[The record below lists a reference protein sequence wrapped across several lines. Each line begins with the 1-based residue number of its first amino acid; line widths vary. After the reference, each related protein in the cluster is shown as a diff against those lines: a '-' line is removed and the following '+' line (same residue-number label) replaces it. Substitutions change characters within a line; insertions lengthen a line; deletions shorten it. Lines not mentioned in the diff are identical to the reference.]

1 MIVFL
6 FSKMNFIKTPGN
18 EMSYNFNTGTY
29 SFKVS
34 TKSID
39 AQLWFNRGLI
49 WAYGFHWEE
58 AVTCFKESVKADPDC
73 AMGWWGVAYSV
84 GPEYNRMWH
93 QLDEIE
99 LPLVLSE
106 CFKASQRALELNS
119 NVTPMEKDLINA
131 LAVRHPSDCAPDNF
145 DDWTEA
151 YADAMR
157 IVKKKYPTD
166 PDVSALLV
174 EAIISRTPWK
184 LWNLNS
190 GKPSEGAS
198 TLEAKDI
205 LEEAMADVELKGSH
219 PHAGLLHYYI
229 HVMEMSP
236 TPEAALRAGDIMR
249 TLVPDCGHLLHM
261 PTHIDFQCGNYND
274 VVERNSEAIESD
286 KKVIAR
292 DGNLNLFA
300 GSVIHNIHFKLYGAM
315 FMGNYSSSM
324 EAISQFD
331 ELVPED
337 LLRIKSPPMANLYE
351 GYYGL
356 KYHALIRFGKW
367 QEIIDLE
374 APTDHDLFLVTTT
387 IYRYAKALAYAALG
401 DVPSAIKEQK
411 LFQISFKMVPNERVM
426 FNNKCVD
433 LLKIA
438 DAMLN
443 GEIEYR
449 KNNFEVAFKHLN
461 QAIKNEDTLPYDE
474 PWGWMQPARHALG
487 ALLLEQGQVERAEEV
502 YKADLGFDSSLI
514 RARRHPNNVW
524 SLHGLAEC
532 LKRQD
537 KKIELSLISQ
547 SLSLAMG
554 RADIPIKASC
564 FCRLHQ

>member
-1 MIVFL
+1 
-6 FSKMNFIKTPGN
+6 
-18 EMSYNFNTGTY
+18 MSYNFNTGTY
-29 SFKVS
+29 SYKVT
-34 TKSID
+34 TKSGE
-39 AQLWFNRGLI
+39 AQLWFDRGLI

-58 AVTCFKESVKADPDC
+58 AVTCFKEAVKADPEC
-73 AMGWWGVAYSV
+73 AMAWWGVAYSV

-99 LPLVLSE
+99 LPSVLEE
-106 CFKASQRALELNS
+106 CFNASQKALELS
-119 NVTPMEKDLINA
+119 PDATQMEKDLINA
-131 LAVRHPSDCAPDNF
+131 LSMRHPSSAAPENF
-145 DDWTEA
+145 DVWTNA

-157 IVKKKYPTD
+157 IVLKKYPED
-166 PDVSALLV
+166 PDVSALLA
-174 EAIISRTPWK
+174 EAVISRTPWK
-184 LWNLNS
+184 LWDLNS
-190 GKPSEGAS
+190 GKPTDGAS
-198 TLEAKDI
+198 TLEAKDV
-205 LEEAMADVELKGSH
+205 LEKAIANVEFKGTH

-324 EAISQFD
+324 DAIKQFD
-331 ELVPED
+331 ELVPND
-337 LLRIKSPPMANLYE
+337 LIRIKSPPMANLYE

-367 QEIIDLE
+367 QEIIDLK
-374 APTDHDLFLVTTT
+374 APDDPDLFLVTTA
-387 IYRYAKALAYAALG
+387 IYRYARALAFAALG
-401 DVPSAIKEQK
+401 DVAFAIEEQK
-411 LFQISFKMVPNERVM
+411 NFKEAFSKIPDERVM
-426 FNNKCVD
+426 FNNKCID

-487 ALLLEQGQVERAEEV
+487 ALLLEQGEIEKAEMV

-537 KKIELSLISQ
+537 KQVELGLISQ
-547 SLSLAMG
+547 NLGLAMG
-554 RADIPIKASC
+554 RVDVPIKASC
-564 FCRLHQ
+564 FCRLQHG

>member
-1 MIVFL
+1 
-6 FSKMNFIKTPGN
+6 
-18 EMSYNFNTGTY
+18 MSYNFNTGTY

-39 AQLWFNRGLI
+39 AQLWFDRGLI

-374 APTDHDLFLVTTT
+374 APTDPDLYLVTTT

-401 DVPSAIKEQK
+401 DVPSAIREQK
-411 LFQISFKMVPNERVM
+411 LFQISFKMVPDERVM

-537 KKIELSLISQ
+537 KKIELGLISQ

>member
-1 MIVFL
+1 
-6 FSKMNFIKTPGN
+6 
-18 EMSYNFNTGTY
+18 MSYNFNTGTY
-29 SFKVS
+29 SYKVS
-34 TKSID
+34 TKSSD
-39 AQLWFNRGLI
+39 AQLWFDRGLI

-99 LPLVLSE
+99 LPSVLSE
-106 CFKASQRALELNS
+106 CFKASQRALELSS

-131 LAVRHPSDCAPDNF
+131 LAVRHPSDCTPENF

-166 PDVSALLV
+166 PDVSVLLV

-324 EAISQFD
+324 EAIRQFD
-331 ELVPED
+331 ELVPEE

-367 QEIIDLE
+367 QEIIDIE
-374 APTDHDLFLVTTT
+374 APTDPDLYLVTTT

-401 DVPSAIKEQK
+401 DVPSAIREQK
-411 LFQISFKMVPNERVM
+411 LFHSSFKGVPDERVM

-449 KNNFEVAFKHLN
+449 KNNFEVAFDHLN

-487 ALLLEQGQVERAEEV
+487 ALLLEQGQIERAEAV
-502 YKADLGFDSSLI
+502 YKADLGFDNSLI

-524 SLHGLAEC
+524 SLHGLTEC

-537 KKIELSLISQ
+537 KKIELGLISQ
-547 SLSLAMG
+547 SLNLAMG

-564 FCRLHQ
+564 FCRLHH

>member
-1 MIVFL
+1 MAY
-6 FSKMNFIKTPGN
+6 S
-18 EMSYNFNTGTY
+18 FNTGTY
-29 SFKVS
+29 SLKVT
-34 TKSID
+34 TKSEN
-39 AQLWFNRGLI
+39 AQRWFDRGLI

-58 AVTCFKESVKADPDC
+58 AVECFKEALKEDSEF
-73 AMGWWGVAYSV
+73 AMGWWGLAYSY

-99 LPLVLSE
+99 LPLILSE
-106 CFKASQRALELNS
+106 CFKASQRALELS
-119 NVTPMEKDLINA
+119 RGITPIEKDLIVA
-131 LAVRHPSDCAPDNF
+131 LSHRHPSDAPPSNF
-145 DDWTEA
+145 DDWTND

-157 IVKKKYPTD
+157 NVKKKYPED
-166 PDVSALLV
+166 PDVSTLLA
-174 EAIISRTPWK
+174 EAVMSRTPWK
-184 LWNLNS
+184 LWDLDS
-190 GKPSEGAS
+190 GKPAEGAS
-198 TLEAKDI
+198 TLEAKSI
-205 LEEAMADVELKGSH
+205 LEKAIADVELKGSH

-236 TPEAALRAGDIMR
+236 NPEAALRAGDIMR

-315 FMGNYSSSM
+315 FMGSYRSSM
-324 EAISQFD
+324 EAIKQFD
-331 ELVPED
+331 ELITED
-337 LLRIKSPPMANLYE
+337 LLKIKSPPMANLYE

-356 KYHALIRFGKW
+356 RYHALIRFGKW

-374 APTDHDLFLVTTT
+374 APTDSNLFLVTTS
-387 IYRYAKALAYAALG
+387 IYRYARALAYAALG
-401 DVPSAIKEQK
+401 DVPLARKEQE
-411 LFQISFKMVPNERVM
+411 LFHASCDKVPEERVM

-438 DAMLN
+438 NAMLN

-449 KNNFEVAFKHLN
+449 SGKFEIAFQHLN
-461 QAIKNEDTLPYDE
+461 QAIKNEDNLPYDE

-487 ALLLEQGQVERAEEV
+487 ALLLEQGEIEQAEAV
-502 YKADLGFDSSLI
+502 YKADLGFDSSII

-524 SLHGLAEC
+524 SLHGLSEC
-532 LKRQD
+532 LRRQG
-537 KKIELSLISQ
+537 KQLELNLISQ
-547 SLSLAMG
+547 NLDLALG
-554 RADIPIKASC
+554 RTDIPIKASC
-564 FCRLHQ
+564 FCRLEH

>member
-131 LAVRHPSDCAPDNF
+131 LAVRHPSDCAPENF

-157 IVKKKYPTD
+157 IVKKKFPTD

-184 LWNLNS
+184 LWDLNS

-374 APTDHDLFLVTTT
+374 APTDPDLYLVTTT

-411 LFQISFKMVPNERVM
+411 LFQISFKMVPDERVM

-537 KKIELSLISQ
+537 KKIELGLISQ

>member
-1 MIVFL
+1 
-6 FSKMNFIKTPGN
+6 
-18 EMSYNFNTGTY
+18 MSYNFNTGTY

-374 APTDHDLFLVTTT
+374 APTDPDLYLVTTT

-401 DVPSAIKEQK
+401 DVPSAIREQK
-411 LFQISFKMVPNERVM
+411 LFQISFKMVPDERVM

-537 KKIELSLISQ
+537 KKIELGLISQ